1 MKKTKL
7 EDIDIHSDEF
17 STPAIVGSFSVILG
31 DWEKTWKDWRKVAG
45 VSEEQYMTYLKD
57 RIESALVRNLQPE
70 ITADEYREHV
80 AKPIQKAMSER
91 EEA

>member
-17 STPAIVGSFSVILG
+17 STPAIVGSFSVIFR

-45 VSEEQYMTYLKD
+45 MSEEQYMAYLKD
-57 RIESALVRNLQPE
+57 RIERALVRNLQPQ

-80 AKPIQKAMSER
+80 AKPIIEAISER
-91 EEA
+91 ETE

>member
-7 EDIDIHSDEF
+7 SEIDIRNDEF
-17 STPAIVGSFSVILG
+17 CTPAIVGAFSVIIG
-31 DWEKTWKDWRKVAG
+31 DWEKNWKDWREVSG
-45 VSEEQYMTYLKD
+45 VSEEQYMAYLKD
-57 RIESALVRNLQPE
+57 RIESALVSNLYPQ
-70 ITADEYREHV
+70 ITADEYRDHV